1 VRCTIPFF
9 SKRDNLQWTER
20 LLCSRP
26 SMKES
31 AQIWS
36 YVMAR
41 AFRIVTRSGK
51 SRSSDSAM

>member
-1 VRCTIPFF
+1 MRVIAKIGCERSCSYIVRCTIPFF

-20 LLCSRP
+20 LHFSRP

-36 YVMAR
+36 
-41 AFRIVTRSGK
+41 
-51 SRSSDSAM
+51 